1 MSELTAQ
8 FELQLLDRMSG
19 PLREVL
25 DRIESLNRVLSQ
37 FDGTGN
43 EAASTTQ
50 QLDEAL
56 RGTTAGADA
65 VSEALARTNSV
76 LGETGAAG
84 HEAGDGLHSVETG
97 LTGVEERATT
107 TLGVMGRLRE
117 TMNGIGGNLGG
128 ALHGFHEKWGA
139 AQGRGFGALVSGFEL
154 VEPVEQAAEFDNNLT
169 HVGIGLQQHGD
180 ALKEFVAN
188 EKLFIDRTARETGQL
203 GTKLAEA
210 EFFLSSEGYRGDRL
224 HSVIP
229 TVARIST
236 AYNADPQEVAKTA
249 FALHENL
256 GIADGE
262 DLNGALASLAVAGKQ
277 AHIPFEELAQ
287 QFPELATGA
296 AGLGLKG
303 RGSVDDIM
311 AMLAVARKS
320 SGSLQKAVTDTR
332 QFFTDLNQPTA
343 TKELT
348 RFGINSFAIQQ
359 NALAHHEDPVIAV
372 LDAVRKVAVNQD
384 GSLRADVIGTL
395 FRNHE
400 AKNFVQAMLMH
411 PDEYQRINQKLH
423 GAGGSELDAD
433 YQSGR
438 GTLLIQVQEFHE
450 AIGQLMR
457 RLGDDFAPTLHL
469 VTVAV
474 DGVNQAFEW
483 MDKALPGVSPVLI
496 GAVGAF
502 LGLTTVLAAAG
513 AVSTAVSAGFGV
525 LAAVLGVLSWPV
537 VLVVA
542 GITAVGVALYECWK
556 HWDRIKVV
564 LNGAGQAVVDFI
576 NRVINAIPAALRG
589 AWGHVVN
596 GATAVGHAV
605 SNVLHPHGPEA
616 AQPGQIGPDG
626 KWRFAPSPEEKFR
639 IENHLNNHVTVTH
652 PGLPSGFHE
661 AIGRLKGVGPAND
674 NPVQKVAM
682 PLPPAHPVLP
692 ELPHGNLVQMKQ
704 VAGGATAKAVPPP
717 VQLPGVVPGIH
728 AAIGQ
733 LKRPAIFQ
741 TKPAAA
747 AQPVLAPVVQ
757 RKEEPAAAPTPSRI
771 HLYVHADEGLKV
783 RAESQNNQPL
793 DVHVHGGLNSMM
805 GRP

>member
-1 MSELTAQ
+1 MAGELTAQ
-8 FELQLLDRMSG
+8 FELELLDRMSG

-25 DRIESLNRVLSQ
+25 DRIEALNRVLSQ
-37 FDGTGN
+37 FNGVEDSASR
-43 EAASTTQ
+43 AAD
-50 QLDEAL
+50 QLDDAL

-65 VSEALARTNSV
+65 ASEALARTNSV
-76 LGETGAAG
+76 LGETGTAG
-84 HEAGDGLHSVETG
+84 REAGEGLQSVETG
-97 LTGVEERATT
+97 LTGVEERASS
-107 TLGVMGRLRE
+107 TLGIMGRLKQ
-117 TMNGIGGNLGG
+117 TMNGLGGSLGG

-139 AQGRGFGALVSGFEL
+139 AQGKGFGALVSGFEL
-154 VEPVEQAAEFDNNLT
+154 VEPVEQAAEFDNNLN
-169 HVGIGLQQHGD
+169 HVGIGLQKHGD
-180 ALKEFVAN
+180 ALKKFVAN

-203 GTKLAEA
+203 GTKLAES

-343 TKELT
+343 TKELAK
-348 RFGINSFAIQQ
+348 FGINSFAIQQ
-359 NALAHHEDPVIAV
+359 NALSHHADPVIAV
-372 LDAVRKVAVNQD
+372 LDAVRKVAVNRD

-411 PDEYQRINQKLH
+411 PDEYQKINQKLH

-469 VTVAV
+469 VTVSV
-474 DGVNQAFEW
+474 DGVNQAFEFL
-483 MDKALPGVSPVLI
+483 DKALPGLSPVLI
-496 GAVGAF
+496 GSVGAF
-502 LGLTTVLAAAG
+502 LGLTTVLAAVG

-525 LAAVLGVLSWPV
+525 LAAVMGVLSWPV
-537 VLVVA
+537 VLTVA
-542 GITAVGVALYECWK
+542 GIAAVGVALYECWK
-556 HWDRIKVV
+556 HWDKIKPV
-564 LNGAGQAVVDFI
+564 LLAVGSAIEGFI
-576 NRVINAIPAALRG
+576 NKVWNAIPSSIRSGLGWVWKTEGAALSSAASLFHGDKG
-589 AWGHVVN
+589 AHSPASPRLAPAN
-596 GATAVGHAV
+596 GAH
-605 SNVLHPHGPEA
+605 
-616 AQPGQIGPDG
+616 
-626 KWRFAPSPEEKFR
+626 
-639 IENHLNNHVTVTH
+639 
-652 PGLPSGFHE
+652 
-661 AIGRLKGVGPAND
+661 
-674 NPVQKVAM
+674 
-682 PLPPAHPVLP
+682 
-692 ELPHGNLVQMKQ
+692 
-704 VAGGATAKAVPPP
+704 
-717 VQLPGVVPGIH
+717 
-728 AAIGQ
+728 
-733 LKRPAIFQ
+733 
-741 TKPAAA
+741 
-747 AQPVLAPVVQ
+747 
-757 RKEEPAAAPTPSRI
+757 PAAAPVAVQRLAPAVPSGRDSRI
-771 HLYVHADEGLKV
+771 QLRIHADPGLNV
-783 RAESQNNQPL
+783 RAESSTGHPL
-793 DVHVHGGLNSMM
+793 DVHTHGGLNSMM

>member
-8 FELQLLDRMSG
+8 FQLELLDRMSG

-25 DRIESLNRVLSQ
+25 DRIEGLNRVLSR
-37 FDGTGN
+37 FDGEGN
-43 EAASTTQ
+43 AAASAAT
-50 QLDEAL
+50 QLDDAL
-56 RGTTAGADA
+56 RETTAGADA
-65 VSEALARTNSV
+65 VSEAMARTNSV
-76 LGETGAAG
+76 LSETGTAG
-84 HEAGDGLHSVETG
+84 AEAGDGLHSVETG
-97 LTGVEERATT
+97 LTGVEERATS
-107 TLGVMGRLRE
+107 TLGIMGRLRQ
-117 TMNGIGGNLGG
+117 TMNGLGGSLGG
-128 ALHGFHEKWGA
+128 ALHDFHDKWGA
-139 AQGRGFGALVSGFEL
+139 AQGKGFGALVSGFEL
-154 VEPVEQAAEFDNNLT
+154 VEPVERAAEFDNNLT
-169 HVGIGLQQHGD
+169 HVGIGLQKHGD

-203 GTKLAEA
+203 GTKLAES

-256 GIADGE
+256 GIADGQ

-343 TKELT
+343 TKELAK
-348 RFGINSFAIQQ
+348 FGINSFAIQQ
-359 NALAHHEDPVIAV
+359 SALSHHADPVIAV
-372 LDAVRKVAVNQD
+372 LDAVRKVAVNRD
-384 GSLRADVIGTL
+384 GSLRADVIGTM

-411 PDEYQRINQKLH
+411 PDEYQKIDQKLH

-469 VTVAV
+469 VTVSV
-474 DGVNQAFEW
+474 DGVNQAFEFL
-483 MDKALPGVSPVLI
+483 DKALPSLSPVLI
-496 GAVGAF
+496 GSVGAF
-502 LGLTTVLAAAG
+502 LGLTTVLAAVG

-525 LAAVLGVLSWPV
+525 MAAVMGVLSWPV

-542 GITAVGVALYECWK
+542 GIAAVGVALYECWK
-556 HWDRIKVV
+556 HWDKIKPV
-564 LNGAGQAVVDFI
+564 LLAVGNAIEGFI
-576 NRVINAIPAALRG
+576 NKVWNAIPSSIRSGLGWIWKTEGAALSSAASLFHGDKG
-589 AWGHVVN
+589 AH
-596 GATAVGHAV
+596 
-605 SNVLHPHGPEA
+605 
-616 AQPGQIGPDG
+616 
-626 KWRFAPSPEEKFR
+626 
-639 IENHLNNHVTVTH
+639 
-652 PGLPSGFHE
+652 
-661 AIGRLKGVGPAND
+661 
-674 NPVQKVAM
+674 
-682 PLPPAHPVLP
+682 
-692 ELPHGNLVQMKQ
+692 
-704 VAGGATAKAVPPP
+704 
-717 VQLPGVVPGIH
+717 
-728 AAIGQ
+728 
-733 LKRPAIFQ
+733 
-741 TKPAAA
+741 
-747 AQPVLAPVVQ
+747 
-757 RKEEPAAAPTPSRI
+757 PAAAPVAVQRLAPAVPSGRDSRI
-771 HLYVHADEGLKV
+771 QLRIHADPGLNV
-783 RAESQNNQPL
+783 RAESQSGHPL
-793 DVHVHGGLNSMM
+793 DVHTHGGLNSMM